1 MNRTKILFFC
11 AGAVLAA
18 LLVWWLSAGERTP
31 AGESGKRSPLE
42 ESTTR
47 TSIRAYRDCPVGADT
62 VELLLRAA
70 MAAPS
75 AVNRQPWAF
84 VVVDDREL
92 LRELAGALP
101 FAKMAAR
108 APLAVVVCGD
118 LSRNPGA
125 SGDWWVMD
133 ASAASENLLLAAHA
147 LGLGAVWTG
156 VYPRGERVEAVRRVL
171 GLPAVLRGR
180 SQGHVERAVLEYD
193 GHALR
198 GLIVR
203 RGFGGAKWVA
213 RASIALLG
221 DVSVILRACPT
232 HLPRKTDFRLRTVKD
247 TRGLTLGCVT
257 DVLISA
263 DNLLV
268 SELEVSLGLI
278 DDFRDGRRRIRHFS
292 ASPDG
297 DVLVPEGEILLEGRE
312 TQ

>member
-31 AGESGKRSPLE
+31 AGESGKRSPLDVIM
-42 ESTTR
+42 TR

-133 ASAASENLLLAAHA
+133 ASAASETCSLRPMPWGWEPY
-147 LGLGAVWTG
+147 GLGFI
-156 VYPRGERVEAVRRVL
+156 
-171 GLPAVLRGR
+171 PAANG
-180 SQGHVERAVLEYD
+180 
-193 GHALR
+193 
-198 GLIVR
+198 
-203 RGFGGAKWVA
+203 
-213 RASIALLG
+213 
-221 DVSVILRACPT
+221 
-232 HLPRKTDFRLRTVKD
+232 
-247 TRGLTLGCVT
+247 
-257 DVLISA
+257 
-263 DNLLV
+263 
-268 SELEVSLGLI
+268 
-278 DDFRDGRRRIRHFS
+278 
-292 ASPDG
+292 
-297 DVLVPEGEILLEGRE
+297 
-312 TQ
+312 

>member
-1 MNRTKILFFC
+1 MVAVGR
-11 AGAVLAA
+11 GAHPGRGVRQAEPPRCDYDPDEHPGLPG
-18 LLVWWLSAGERTP
+18 L
-31 AGESGKRSPLE
+31 
-42 ESTTR
+42 
-47 TSIRAYRDCPVGADT
+47 PVGADT

-171 GLPAVLRGR
+171 GLPSDVVPLN
-180 SQGHVERAVLEYD
+180 
-193 GHALR
+193 
-198 GLIVR
+198 LIPV
-203 RGFGGAKWVA
+203 
-213 RASIALLG
+213 
-221 DVSVILRACPT
+221 DYP
-232 HLPRKTDFRLRTVKD
+232 
-247 TRGLTLGCVT
+247 
-257 DVLISA
+257 A
-263 DNLLV
+263 DNPEPKQKWNPANV
-268 SELEVSLGLI
+268 
-278 DDFRDGRRRIRHFS
+278 RHN
-292 ASPDG
+292 G
-297 DVLVPEGEILLEGRE
+297 WTE
-312 TQ
+312 

>member
-31 AGESGKRSPLE
+31 AGESGKRSPLDVIM
-42 ESTTR
+42 TR

-125 SGDWWVMD
+125 SGDWWDVVPL
-133 ASAASENLLLAAHA
+133 NLIPV
-147 LGLGAVWTG
+147 G
-156 VYPRGERVEAVRRVL
+156 YP
-171 GLPAVLRGR
+171 
-180 SQGHVERAVLEYD
+180 
-193 GHALR
+193 
-198 GLIVR
+198 
-203 RGFGGAKWVA
+203 
-213 RASIALLG
+213 
-221 DVSVILRACPT
+221 
-232 HLPRKTDFRLRTVKD
+232 
-247 TRGLTLGCVT
+247 
-257 DVLISA
+257 A
-263 DNLLV
+263 DNPEPKQKWNPANV
-268 SELEVSLGLI
+268 
-278 DDFRDGRRRIRHFS
+278 RHN
-292 ASPDG
+292 G
-297 DVLVPEGEILLEGRE
+297 WTE
-312 TQ
+312 

>member
-31 AGESGKRSPLE
+31 AGESGQRNPLDVIM
-42 ESTTR
+42 TR

-156 VYPRGERVEAVRRVL
+156 VYPRDERVEAVRRVL
-171 GLPAVLRGR
+171 GLPADVVPLN
-180 SQGHVERAVLEYD
+180 
-193 GHALR
+193 
-198 GLIVR
+198 LIPV
-203 RGFGGAKWVA
+203 GY
-213 RASIALLG
+213 
-221 DVSVILRACPT
+221 P
-232 HLPRKTDFRLRTVKD
+232 
-247 TRGLTLGCVT
+247 
-257 DVLISA
+257 A
-263 DNLLV
+263 DNPEPKQKWNPANV
-268 SELEVSLGLI
+268 
-278 DDFRDGRRRIRHFS
+278 RHN
-292 ASPDG
+292 G
-297 DVLVPEGEILLEGRE
+297 WTE
-312 TQ
+312 

>member
-1 MNRTKILFFC
+1 MNRSKILFFC

-31 AGESGKRSPLE
+31 AGESGKLSPLDVIM
-42 ESTTR
+42 TR

-92 LRELAGALP
+92 LRELSGALP
-101 FAKMAAR
+101 FAKMAAH

-156 VYPRGERVEAVRRVL
+156 VYPRDERVEAVRRQT
-171 GLPAVLRGR
+171 GLPAHIVPLCVIPMGYPRGV
-180 SQGHVERAVLEYD
+180 QTPKDKY
-193 GHALR
+193 
-198 GLIVR
+198 
-203 RGFGGAKWVA
+203 
-213 RASIALLG
+213 
-221 DVSVILRACPT
+221 DVSKI
-232 HLPRKTDFRLRTVKD
+232 HY
-247 TRGLTLGCVT
+247 G
-257 DVLISA
+257 
-263 DNLLV
+263 
-268 SELEVSLGLI
+268 
-278 DDFRDGRRRIRHFS
+278 
-292 ASPDG
+292 
-297 DVLVPEGEILLEGRE
+297 
-312 TQ
+312 QW

>member
-31 AGESGKRSPLE
+31 AGESGKRSPLDVIM
-42 ESTTR
+42 TR

-75 AVNRQPWAF
+75 
-84 VVVDDREL
+84 
-92 LRELAGALP
+92 
-101 FAKMAAR
+101 
-108 APLAVVVCGD
+108 AVVVCGD

-171 GLPAVLRGR
+171 GLPSDVVPLN
-180 SQGHVERAVLEYD
+180 
-193 GHALR
+193 
-198 GLIVR
+198 LIPV
-203 RGFGGAKWVA
+203 GY
-213 RASIALLG
+213 
-221 DVSVILRACPT
+221 P
-232 HLPRKTDFRLRTVKD
+232 
-247 TRGLTLGCVT
+247 
-257 DVLISA
+257 A
-263 DNLLV
+263 DNPEPKQKWNPANV
-268 SELEVSLGLI
+268 
-278 DDFRDGRRRIRHFS
+278 RHN
-292 ASPDG
+292 G
-297 DVLVPEGEILLEGRE
+297 WTE
-312 TQ
+312 

>member
-31 AGESGKRSPLE
+31 A
-42 ESTTR
+42 
-47 TSIRAYRDCPVGADT
+47 GADT

-156 VYPRGERVEAVRRVL
+156 VYPRGDVVPL
-171 GLPAVLRGR
+171 N
-180 SQGHVERAVLEYD
+180 
-193 GHALR
+193 
-198 GLIVR
+198 LIPV
-203 RGFGGAKWVA
+203 GY
-213 RASIALLG
+213 
-221 DVSVILRACPT
+221 P
-232 HLPRKTDFRLRTVKD
+232 
-247 TRGLTLGCVT
+247 
-257 DVLISA
+257 A
-263 DNLLV
+263 DNPAPKQKWNPANV
-268 SELEVSLGLI
+268 RYNGWAE
-278 DDFRDGRRRIRHFS
+278 
-292 ASPDG
+292 
-297 DVLVPEGEILLEGRE
+297 
-312 TQ
+312 

>member
-31 AGESGKRSPLE
+31 AGESGKRSPLDVIM
-42 ESTTR
+42 TR

-84 VVVDDREL
+84 VVVDDRD
-92 LRELAGALP
+92 
-101 FAKMAAR
+101 
-108 APLAVVVCGD
+108 LAVVVCGD

-156 VYPRGERVEAVRRVL
+156 VYPRDERVEAVRRVL
-171 GLPAVLRGR
+171 GLP
-180 SQGHVERAVLEYD
+180 S
-193 GHALR
+193 
-198 GLIVR
+198 
-203 RGFGGAKWVA
+203 
-213 RASIALLG
+213 
-221 DVSVILRACPT
+221 DVVPLNPIPVGY
-232 HLPRKTDFRLRTVKD
+232 P
-247 TRGLTLGCVT
+247 
-257 DVLISA
+257 A
-263 DNLLV
+263 DNPEPKQKWNPANV
-268 SELEVSLGLI
+268 
-278 DDFRDGRRRIRHFS
+278 RHN
-292 ASPDG
+292 G
-297 DVLVPEGEILLEGRE
+297 WTE
-312 TQ
+312 

>member
-11 AGAVLAA
+11 AGAVLAE

-31 AGESGKRSPLE
+31 AGESGKRSPLDVIM
-42 ESTTR
+42 TR

-171 GLPAVLRGR
+171 GLPSDVVPLN
-180 SQGHVERAVLEYD
+180 
-193 GHALR
+193 
-198 GLIVR
+198 LIPV
-203 RGFGGAKWVA
+203 
-213 RASIALLG
+213 
-221 DVSVILRACPT
+221 DYP
-232 HLPRKTDFRLRTVKD
+232 
-247 TRGLTLGCVT
+247 
-257 DVLISA
+257 A
-263 DNLLV
+263 DNPEPKQKWNPANV
-268 SELEVSLGLI
+268 
-278 DDFRDGRRRIRHFS
+278 RHN
-292 ASPDG
+292 G
-297 DVLVPEGEILLEGRE
+297 WTE
-312 TQ
+312 

>member
-31 AGESGKRSPLE
+31 AGESGKRSPLDVIM
-42 ESTTR
+42 TR

-125 SGDWWVMD
+125 SGDWWV
-133 ASAASENLLLAAHA
+133 
-147 LGLGAVWTG
+147 
-156 VYPRGERVEAVRRVL
+156 L
-171 GLPAVLRGR
+171 GLPSDVVPLN
-180 SQGHVERAVLEYD
+180 
-193 GHALR
+193 
-198 GLIVR
+198 LIPV
-203 RGFGGAKWVA
+203 GY
-213 RASIALLG
+213 
-221 DVSVILRACPT
+221 P
-232 HLPRKTDFRLRTVKD
+232 
-247 TRGLTLGCVT
+247 
-257 DVLISA
+257 A
-263 DNLLV
+263 DNPAPKQKWNPANV
-268 SELEVSLGLI
+268 
-278 DDFRDGRRRIRHFS
+278 RHN
-292 ASPDG
+292 G
-297 DVLVPEGEILLEGRE
+297 WTE
-312 TQ
+312 

>member
-18 LLVWWLSAGERTP
+18 LLVWWLSAGE
-31 AGESGKRSPLE
+31 SGKLSPLDVIM
-42 ESTTR
+42 TR

-92 LRELAGALP
+92 LRELSGALP
-101 FAKMAAR
+101 FAKMAAH

-156 VYPRGERVEAVRRVL
+156 VYPRDERVEAVRRVL
-171 GLPAVLRGR
+171 GPPADVVPLN
-180 SQGHVERAVLEYD
+180 
-193 GHALR
+193 
-198 GLIVR
+198 LIPV
-203 RGFGGAKWVA
+203 GY
-213 RASIALLG
+213 
-221 DVSVILRACPT
+221 P
-232 HLPRKTDFRLRTVKD
+232 
-247 TRGLTLGCVT
+247 
-257 DVLISA
+257 A
-263 DNLLV
+263 DNPEPKQKWNPANV
-268 SELEVSLGLI
+268 
-278 DDFRDGRRRIRHFS
+278 RHN
-292 ASPDG
+292 G
-297 DVLVPEGEILLEGRE
+297 WTE
-312 TQ
+312 

>member
-31 AGESGKRSPLE
+31 AGESGKRSPLDVIM
-42 ESTTR
+42 TR

-92 LRELAGALP
+92 LRELAGAL
-101 FAKMAAR
+101 
-108 APLAVVVCGD
+108 VVCGD

-171 GLPAVLRGR
+171 GLPADVVPLN
-180 SQGHVERAVLEYD
+180 
-193 GHALR
+193 
-198 GLIVR
+198 LIPV
-203 RGFGGAKWVA
+203 GY
-213 RASIALLG
+213 
-221 DVSVILRACPT
+221 P
-232 HLPRKTDFRLRTVKD
+232 
-247 TRGLTLGCVT
+247 
-257 DVLISA
+257 A
-263 DNLLV
+263 DNPAPKQKWNPANV
-268 SELEVSLGLI
+268 RYNGWAE
-278 DDFRDGRRRIRHFS
+278 
-292 ASPDG
+292 
-297 DVLVPEGEILLEGRE
+297 
-312 TQ
+312 

>member
-1 MNRTKILFFC
+1 MNRSKILFFC

-18 LLVWWLSAGERTP
+18 LLVWWPSAGERTP
-31 AGESGKRSPLE
+31 AGESGKLSPLDVIM
-42 ESTTR
+42 TR

-92 LRELAGALP
+92 LRELSGALP
-101 FAKMAAR
+101 FAKMAAH

-156 VYPRGERVEAVRRVL
+156 VYPRDERVEAVRRVL
-171 GLPAVLRGR
+171 GLPADVVPLN
-180 SQGHVERAVLEYD
+180 
-193 GHALR
+193 
-198 GLIVR
+198 LIPV
-203 RGFGGAKWVA
+203 GY
-213 RASIALLG
+213 
-221 DVSVILRACPT
+221 P
-232 HLPRKTDFRLRTVKD
+232 
-247 TRGLTLGCVT
+247 
-257 DVLISA
+257 A
-263 DNLLV
+263 DNPAPKQKWNPANV
-268 SELEVSLGLI
+268 RYNGWAE
-278 DDFRDGRRRIRHFS
+278 
-292 ASPDG
+292 
-297 DVLVPEGEILLEGRE
+297 
-312 TQ
+312 